1 MATDMTPT
9 KDLKPVLVKTQSIA
23 TAVPQLSDGIGLAD
37 LVGAWIHIYAL
48 ERINSET
55 YGEGVRLHVREADQH
70 GVELG
75 DEFVIATFAYRF
87 RAIARALL
95 GAQEWVAIEP
105 PIRGRVTKYPTA
117 KGTGY
122 DLTAE

>member
-1 MATDMTPT
+1 MANDMTPT

-37 LVGAWIHIYAL
+37 LVGAWLHVYAI
-48 ERINSET
+48 ERITSES
-55 YGEGVRLHVREADQH
+55 YGEGVRLHVREADDR

-75 DEFVIATFAYRF
+75 DEFVVATFAYRF
-87 RAIARALL
+87 RAIGRALL